1 MGVKAC
7 DLPYCRCLNGPHLLP
22 VTNSAPVAPS
32 PLRIL
37 APLTAL
43 SLVLLMHAAAWQG
56 VAGDTSARR
65 SDLVVSAVQ
74 VRTVAPAPAV
84 ATAVASVAATVAAAP
99 APAAPRRA
107 IPAPVPVPDAEPAS
121 SDAPTLLAAAAASAT
136 AAAPDD
142 AEVAPVYPT
151 RLPPSAVLR
160 FDLRRSGFSGR
171 SELQWQNLG
180 VQGQY
185 QARLEGS
192 VAGFRVFTW
201 ASQGRVDKAG
211 IAPLRFTDERRGKS
225 LQAANFQREAG
236 KITFSGPSTEYPLV
250 AGAQDRLSWMI
261 QLGAVLN
268 ARSAPPTAGERLSFF
283 VAGAKGEG
291 EVWHFVGQGLQ
302 NVNLQDRPTPAWRF
316 VREPRKPHDTRIE
329 VWLDPARHYLPV
341 RYRQSSEGTTDVLD
355 LILQEMQIAS

>member
-1 MGVKAC
+1 
-7 DLPYCRCLNGPHLLP
+7 
-22 VTNSAPVAPS
+22 
-32 PLRIL
+32 LRIL
-37 APLTAL
+37 PPLTAL

-56 VAGDTSARR
+56 VAGGASARR
-65 SDLVVSAVQ
+65 SDLLVSAVQ
-74 VRTVAPAPAV
+74 VRSVEAAAV
-84 ATAVASVAATVAAAP
+84 AAVVTP
-99 APAAPRRA
+99 P
-107 IPAPVPVPDAEPAS
+107 PAPVSLRRDASARTEPKPRP
-121 SDAPTLLAAAAASAT
+121 SDTPTDTPTLWAAAHAASAP
-136 AAAPDD
+136 AGAAPDD

-171 SELQWQNLG
+171 SELQWQNLNA
-180 VQGQY
+180 QGQY
-185 QARLEGS
+185 QVRLEGS

-236 KITFSGPSTEYPLV
+236 KITFSGPGTEYPLV

-268 ARSAPPTAGERLSFF
+268 ARSAPPAAGERLSFF

-291 EVWHFVGQGLQ
+291 EVWHFVSQGLQ
-302 NVNLQDRPTPAWRF
+302 SVNLQGQATPAWRF
-316 VREPRKPHDTRIE
+316 TREPRKPHDTRIE
-329 VWLDPARHYLPV
+329 VWLDPARHFLPV
-341 RYRQSSEGTTDVLD
+341 RYRQSSDGSNDVLD
-355 LILQEMQIAS
+355 LILQEMQVAS

>member
-1 MGVKAC
+1 
-7 DLPYCRCLNGPHLLP
+7 
-22 VTNSAPVAPS
+22 
-32 PLRIL
+32 LRIL
-37 APLTAL
+37 PPLTAL

-56 VAGDTSARR
+56 VAGDAPARR

-84 ATAVASVAATVAAAP
+84 ASVAATVAALTTP
-99 APAAPRRA
+99 PPAAPRRA
-107 IPAPVPVPDAEPAS
+107 ATVPVAPELVAQLPS
-121 SDAPTLLAAAAASAT
+121 SEAPMLVAAASAAST
-136 AAAPDD
+136 AASG
-142 AEVAPVYPT
+142 ETETAPVYPT
-151 RLPPSAVLR
+151 RLPPSALLR

-171 SELQWQNLG
+171 SEFQWQNLG
-180 VQGQY
+180 AQGQY

-211 IAPLRFTDERRGKS
+211 LAPLRFTDERRGKS

-236 KITFSGPSTEYPLV
+236 KITFSGPGTEYPLV
-250 AGAQDRLSWMI
+250 PGAQDRLSWMI

-302 NVNLQDRPTPAWRF
+302 TLSLQDQPTPAWRF

-341 RYRQSSEGTTDVLD
+341 RYRQSSDGTTDVLD
-355 LILQEMQIAS
+355 LVLQDMQIAS

>member
-1 MGVKAC
+1 MRFAV
-7 DLPYCRCLNGPHLLP
+7 LSMPERSPP
-22 VTNSAPVAPS
+22 APCPPNLTSRRPA

-37 APLTAL
+37 PPLTAL

-56 VAGDTSARR
+56 VAGGASAGR
-65 SDLVVSAVQ
+65 SDLVVSAMQ
-74 VRTVAPAPAV
+74 VRTVEPVP
-84 ATAVASVAATVAAAP
+84 VAATVAAVVTPPP
-99 APAAPRRA
+99 ATPHRE
-107 IPAPVPVPDAEPAS
+107 APVRTEPRPPS
-121 SDAPTLLAAAAASAT
+121 SDAPTLLAAASAASAP
-136 AAAPDD
+136 AAVPND

-180 VQGQY
+180 GQGQY

-201 ASQGRVDKAG
+201 ASLGRVDKAG

-236 KITFSGPSTEYPLV
+236 KITFSGPGTEYPLV

-261 QLGAVLN
+261 QLGAVLS
-268 ARSAPPTAGERLSFF
+268 ARSAPPAAGERLSFF

-291 EVWHFVGQGLQ
+291 EVWHFVSQGLQ
-302 NVNLQDRPTPAWRF
+302 SVNLQDQATPAWRF
-316 VREPRKPHDTRIE
+316 TREPRKPHDTRIE
-329 VWLDPARHYLPV
+329 VWLDPARHFLPV
-341 RYRQSSEGTTDVLD
+341 RYRQSSDGSNDVLD

>member
-1 MGVKAC
+1 M
-7 DLPYCRCLNGPHLLP
+7 
-22 VTNSAPVAPS
+22 
-32 PLRIL
+32 RIL
-37 APLTAL
+37 PPLTAL

-56 VAGDTSARR
+56 VAGGTSAGR
-65 SDLVVSAVQ
+65 SDLMVSAMQ
-74 VRTVAPAPAV
+74 VRSVEAAAAAAVVTPPPPAPAV
-84 ATAVASVAATVAAAP
+84 
-99 APAAPRRA
+99 PRR
-107 IPAPVPVPDAEPAS
+107 DASARTEPRPRP
-121 SDAPTLLAAAAASAT
+121 SDTPTDTPTLLAAARAASAPA

-171 SELQWQNLG
+171 SELQWQNLNA
-180 VQGQY
+180 QGQY
-185 QARLEGS
+185 QVRLEGS

-268 ARSAPPTAGERLSFF
+268 ARSAPPAAGERLSFF

-291 EVWHFVGQGLQ
+291 EVWRFVSQGLQ
-302 NVNLQDRPTPAWRF
+302 SVNVQDQATPAWRF
-316 VREPRKPHDTRIE
+316 TREPRKPHDTRIE
-329 VWLDPARHYLPV
+329 VWLDPARHFLPV
-341 RYRQSSEGTTDVLD
+341 RYRQSSDGSNDVLD

>member
-1 MGVKAC
+1 M
-7 DLPYCRCLNGPHLLP
+7 
-22 VTNSAPVAPS
+22 
-32 PLRIL
+32 RIL
-37 APLTAL
+37 PPLTAL
-43 SLVLLMHAAAWQG
+43 SLVLLMHAAAWQR
-56 VAGDTSARR
+56 VAGGTSAGR
-65 SDLVVSAVQ
+65 SDLVVSAMQ
-74 VRTVAPAPAV
+74 VRSVEAAAAAAVVTPPPPAPAV
-84 ATAVASVAATVAAAP
+84 
-99 APAAPRRA
+99 PRR
-107 IPAPVPVPDAEPAS
+107 DASARTEPRPRP
-121 SDAPTLLAAAAASAT
+121 SDTPTDTPTLLAAARAASAPA

-171 SELQWQNLG
+171 SELQWQNLNA
-180 VQGQY
+180 QGQY
-185 QARLEGS
+185 QVRLEGS

-261 QLGAVLN
+261 QLGAVLS
-268 ARSAPPTAGERLSFF
+268 ARSAPPAAGERLSFF

-291 EVWHFVGQGLQ
+291 EVWHFVSQGLQ
-302 NVNLQDRPTPAWRF
+302 SVNVQDQATPAWRF
-316 VREPRKPHDTRIE
+316 TREPRKPHDTRIE
-329 VWLDPARHYLPV
+329 VWLDPARHFLPV
-341 RYRQSSEGTTDVLD
+341 RYRQSSDGSNDVLD

>member
-1 MGVKAC
+1 
-7 DLPYCRCLNGPHLLP
+7 
-22 VTNSAPVAPS
+22 
-32 PLRIL
+32 LRIL
-37 APLTAL
+37 PPLTAL

-56 VAGDTSARR
+56 VAGGASARR
-65 SDLVVSAVQ
+65 SDLLVSAMQ
-74 VRTVAPAPAV
+74 VRSVEAAAV
-84 ATAVASVAATVAAAP
+84 AAVVTP
-99 APAAPRRA
+99 P
-107 IPAPVPVPDAEPAS
+107 PAPVPLRRDASARTEPKPRP
-121 SDAPTLLAAAAASAT
+121 SDTPTDTPTLLAVAHAASAPA

-171 SELQWQNLG
+171 SELQWQNLNA
-180 VQGQY
+180 QGQY
-185 QARLEGS
+185 QVRLEGS

-236 KITFSGPSTEYPLV
+236 KITFSGPGTEYPLV

-268 ARSAPPTAGERLSFF
+268 ARSAPAAAGERLSFF

-291 EVWHFVGQGLQ
+291 EVWHFVSQGLQ
-302 NVNLQDRPTPAWRF
+302 SVNLQGQATPAWRF
-316 VREPRKPHDTRIE
+316 TREPRKPHDTRIE
-329 VWLDPARHYLPV
+329 VWLDPARHFLPV
-341 RYRQSSEGTTDVLD
+341 RYRQSSDGSNDVLD

>member
-1 MGVKAC
+1 M
-7 DLPYCRCLNGPHLLP
+7 
-22 VTNSAPVAPS
+22 
-32 PLRIL
+32 RIL
-37 APLTAL
+37 PPLTAL

-56 VAGDTSARR
+56 VAGDAPARR
-65 SDLVVSAVQ
+65 SDLVVSAMQ
-74 VRTVAPAPAV
+74 VRTVASAPVVVPAV
-84 ATAVASVAATVAAAP
+84 ATVAASVAAVAVP
-99 APAAPRRA
+99 PPPAPRRA
-107 IPAPVPVPDAEPAS
+107 AVAPATVAEPPP
-121 SDAPTLLAAAAASAT
+121 SDPPTLLAAAPASSSVTAT
-136 AAAPDD
+136 AASE
-142 AEVAPVYPT
+142 AETAPVYPT
-151 RLPPSAVLR
+151 RLPPSALLR

-180 VQGQY
+180 AQGQY
-185 QARLEGS
+185 QVRLEGS

-236 KITFSGPSTEYPLV
+236 KITFSGPGTEYPLV

-268 ARSAPPTAGERLSFF
+268 ARSAPPAAGERLSFF
-283 VAGAKGEG
+283 VVGAKGEG

-302 NVNLQDRPTPAWRF
+302 TLSLQDQPTPAWRF

-341 RYRQSSEGTTDVLD
+341 RYRQSSDGTSDVLD

>member
-1 MGVKAC
+1 M
-7 DLPYCRCLNGPHLLP
+7 
-22 VTNSAPVAPS
+22 
-32 PLRIL
+32 RIL
-37 APLTAL
+37 PPLTAL

-56 VAGDTSARR
+56 VAGGASAGR
-65 SDLVVSAVQ
+65 SDLVVSAMQ
-74 VRTVAPAPAV
+74 VRSVEAAAAAAVVTPPPPAPAV
-84 ATAVASVAATVAAAP
+84 
-99 APAAPRRA
+99 PRR
-107 IPAPVPVPDAEPAS
+107 DASARTEPRPRP
-121 SDAPTLLAAAAASAT
+121 SDTPTDTPTLLAAARAASAPA

-171 SELQWQNLG
+171 SELQWQNLNA
-180 VQGQY
+180 QGQY
-185 QARLEGS
+185 QVRLEGS

-261 QLGAVLN
+261 QLGAVLS
-268 ARSAPPTAGERLSFF
+268 ARSAPPAAGERLSFF

-291 EVWHFVGQGLQ
+291 EVWHFVSQGLQ
-302 NVNLQDRPTPAWRF
+302 SVNVQDQATPAWRF
-316 VREPRKPHDTRIE
+316 TREPRKPHDTRIE
-329 VWLDPARHYLPV
+329 VWLDPARHFLPV
-341 RYRQSSEGTTDVLD
+341 RYRQSSDGSNDVLD

>member
-1 MGVKAC
+1 MPERSPPV
-7 DLPYCRCLNGPHLLP
+7 RCPPNLTSRRPA
-22 VTNSAPVAPS
+22 T
-32 PLRIL
+32 LRIL
-37 APLTAL
+37 PPLTAL

-56 VAGDTSARR
+56 AAGGSPAGR
-65 SDLVVSAVQ
+65 SDLVVSAMQ
-74 VRTVAPAPAV
+74 VRTVEPVP
-84 ATAVASVAATVAAAP
+84 VAAAVAVVVPPP
-99 APAAPRRA
+99 APAAPRRE
-107 IPAPVPVPDAEPAS
+107 APVRTEPRPQP
-121 SDAPTLLAAAAASAT
+121 SDAPTLLAAASAASAPVT
-136 AAAPDD
+136 APHD

-151 RLPPSAVLR
+151 RLAPSAVLR

-180 VQGQY
+180 AQGQY

-192 VAGFRVFTW
+192 VAGFKVFTW

-236 KITFSGPSTEYPLV
+236 KITFSGPSTEYPLT

-268 ARSAPPTAGERLSFF
+268 ARSAPPTAGEKLSFF

-291 EVWHFVGQGLQ
+291 EVWHFVAQGLQ
-302 NVNLQDRPTPAWRF
+302 NVNLQDQPTPAWRF
-316 VREPRKPHDTRIE
+316 TREPRKPHDTRIE
-329 VWLDPARHYLPV
+329 VWLDPARHFLPV
-341 RYRQSSEGTTDVLD
+341 RYRQSSDGSSDVLD

>member
-1 MGVKAC
+1 M
-7 DLPYCRCLNGPHLLP
+7 
-22 VTNSAPVAPS
+22 
-32 PLRIL
+32 RIL
-37 APLTAL
+37 PPLTAL

-56 VAGDTSARR
+56 VAGGASARR
-65 SDLVVSAVQ
+65 SDLVVSAMQ
-74 VRTVAPAPAV
+74 VRSVEAAAVAAVVTPPPAPAPLRRD
-84 ATAVASVAATVAAAP
+84 ASVRTEP
-99 APAAPRRA
+99 KPR
-107 IPAPVPVPDAEPAS
+107 P
-121 SDAPTLLAAAAASAT
+121 SDTPTDTPTLLAAAHAASAPAT
-136 AAAPDD
+136 AAPDD

-171 SELQWQNLG
+171 SELQWQNLNA
-180 VQGQY
+180 QGQY
-185 QARLEGS
+185 QVRLEGS

-236 KITFSGPSTEYPLV
+236 KITFSGPGTEYPLV

-268 ARSAPPTAGERLSFF
+268 ARSAPPAAGERLSFF

-291 EVWHFVGQGLQ
+291 EVWHFVSQGLQ
-302 NVNLQDRPTPAWRF
+302 SVNLQGQATPAWRF
-316 VREPRKPHDTRIE
+316 TREPRKPHDTRIE
-329 VWLDPARHYLPV
+329 VWLDPARHFLPV
-341 RYRQSSEGTTDVLD
+341 RYRQSSDGSNDVLD
-355 LILQEMQIAS
+355 LILQEMQVAS

>member
-1 MGVKAC
+1 
-7 DLPYCRCLNGPHLLP
+7 
-22 VTNSAPVAPS
+22 
-32 PLRIL
+32 LRIL
-37 APLTAL
+37 PPLTAL

-56 VAGDTSARR
+56 VAGGASARR
-65 SDLVVSAVQ
+65 SDLLVSAMQ
-74 VRTVAPAPAV
+74 VRSVEAAAV
-84 ATAVASVAATVAAAP
+84 AAVVTPPP
-99 APAAPRRA
+99 APAAAPLRRDASARTEPKPR
-107 IPAPVPVPDAEPAS
+107 P
-121 SDAPTLLAAAAASAT
+121 SDTPTDTPTLWAVAHAASAPA

-171 SELQWQNLG
+171 SELQWQNLNA
-180 VQGQY
+180 QGQY
-185 QARLEGS
+185 QVRLEGS

-236 KITFSGPSTEYPLV
+236 KITFSGPGTEYPLV

-268 ARSAPPTAGERLSFF
+268 ARSAPPAAGERLSFF

-291 EVWHFVGQGLQ
+291 EVWHFVSQGLQ
-302 NVNLQDRPTPAWRF
+302 SVNLQGQATPAWRF
-316 VREPRKPHDTRIE
+316 TREPRKPHDTRIE

-341 RYRQSSEGTTDVLD
+341 RYRQSSDGSNDVLD

>member
-1 MGVKAC
+1 M
-7 DLPYCRCLNGPHLLP
+7 
-22 VTNSAPVAPS
+22 
-32 PLRIL
+32 RIL
-37 APLTAL
+37 PPLTAL

-56 VAGDTSARR
+56 VAGGASAPR
-65 SDLVVSAVQ
+65 SDLVVSAMQ
-74 VRTVAPAPAV
+74 VR
-84 ATAVASVAATVAAAP
+84 SVEAATVAAVVTPPPPAP
-99 APAAPRRA
+99 APAAPRRD
-107 IPAPVPVPDAEPAS
+107 VSTRSEPKPRP
-121 SDAPTLLAAAAASAT
+121 SDTPTLLAAAHAASAP

-171 SELQWQNLG
+171 SELQWQNLSA
-180 VQGQY
+180 QGQY
-185 QARLEGS
+185 QVRLEGS

-261 QLGAVLN
+261 QLGAVLG
-268 ARSAPPTAGERLSFF
+268 ARSAPPAAGERLSFF

-291 EVWHFVGQGLQ
+291 EVWHFVSQGLQ
-302 NVNLQDRPTPAWRF
+302 SVNVQDQATPAWRF
-316 VREPRKPHDTRIE
+316 TREPRKPHDTRIE
-329 VWLDPARHYLPV
+329 VWLDPARHFLPV
-341 RYRQSSEGTTDVLD
+341 RYRQSSDGSNDVLD

>member
-1 MGVKAC
+1 MRFAV
-7 DLPYCRCLNGPHLLP
+7 LSMPERSPP
-22 VTNSAPVAPS
+22 VSCHPPAPVAPP

-37 APLTAL
+37 PPLTAL

-56 VAGDTSARR
+56 VAGNAPARR
-65 SDLVVSAVQ
+65 SDLVVSAMQ
-74 VRTVAPAPAV
+74 VRTVASVPAAAPAV
-84 ATAVASVAATVAAAP
+84 ATVAATVAAVAVP

-107 IPAPVPVPDAEPAS
+107 AAPAPAEELQP
-121 SDAPTLLAAAAASAT
+121 SDAPTLVAAAPAASSVTT
-136 AAAPDD
+136 AAANE
-142 AEVAPVYPT
+142 AETAPVYPT
-151 RLPPSAVLR
+151 RLPPSALLR

-171 SELQWQNLG
+171 SELQWQNLSA
-180 VQGQY
+180 QGQY
-185 QARLEGS
+185 QVRLEGS

-236 KITFSGPSTEYPLV
+236 KITFSGPSTEYPLL

-268 ARSAPPTAGERLSFF
+268 ARGAPPAAGERLSFF

-302 NVNLQDRPTPAWRF
+302 TLSLQDQPTPAWRF

-341 RYRQSSEGTTDVLD
+341 RYRQSSDGTSDVLD

>member
-1 MGVKAC
+1 MRFAVLSMPERSPPALHPPNF
-7 DLPYCRCLNGPHLLP
+7 D
-22 VTNSAPVAPS
+22 VPS
-32 PLRIL
+32 PAALRIL
-37 APLTAL
+37 PPLTAL

-56 VAGDTSARR
+56 VAGDASPRR
-65 SDLVVSAVQ
+65 SDLVVSAMQ
-74 VRTVAPAPAV
+74 VRTVAPVP
-84 ATAVASVAATVAAAP
+84 VAAAVAAVVVP
-99 APAAPRRA
+99 PPAAPRRES
-107 IPAPVPVPDAEPAS
+107 PLRTEPGPPP
-121 SDAPTLLAAAAASAT
+121 SDAPTLLAAAAAASAPV
-136 AAAPDD
+136 AAPSD

-180 VQGQY
+180 AQGQY

-192 VAGFRVFTW
+192 VAGFKVFTW

-268 ARSAPPTAGERLSFF
+268 ARSAPPAAGERLSFF

-302 NVNLQDRPTPAWRF
+302 TLSLQDQPTPAWRF
-316 VREPRKPHDTRIE
+316 VREARKPHDTRIE

-341 RYRQSSEGTTDVLD
+341 RYRQSSDGASDVLD